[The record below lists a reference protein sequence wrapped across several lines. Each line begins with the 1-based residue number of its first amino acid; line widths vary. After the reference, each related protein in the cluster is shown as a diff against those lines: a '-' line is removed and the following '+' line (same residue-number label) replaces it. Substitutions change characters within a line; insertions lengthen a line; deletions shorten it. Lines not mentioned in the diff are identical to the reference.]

1 MELPE
6 EEAEWP
12 LYQHVN
18 ATCLVA
24 HHTIF
29 EPPHMRLADCSN
41 RGRIAATPTTFG
53 PEVQFEEI
61 ALNSSV
67 RTAAFVS
74 REPRAQ
80 VGGENS
86 GGPV

>member
-53 PEVQFEEI
+53 PEVGFEDVTGD
-61 ALNSSV
+61 LL
-67 RTAAFVS
+67 
-74 REPRAQ
+74 EPRFWPT
-80 VGGENS
+80 S
-86 GGPV
+86 GLPTTQPKSLNK